1 MVWPLWTTIGKL
13 LKILKL
19 ELSCYSAIPLLGI
32 HPKELKLVSPRD
44 ICSLTFIVA
53 LFTTVEIWKLPK
65 YLSTDE

>member
-1 MVWPLWTTIGKL
+1 MEWPLWTTIGRL

-19 ELSCYSAIPLLGI
+19 ELSYYSAIPLLGI
-32 HPKELKLVSPRD
+32 QPKELKLVSPRD